1 MTAWICLLSFFALQV
16 VSSWS
21 HSVFLINMIC
31 GCKVSSH
38 KKRKNLLKC
47 CKSLGIL
54 EKCCLKMEFNRKM
67 NFQIQKSLVNA
78 QQRLIEERTRTS
90 QEPQSSLHSVKVRVC
105 HSAVKMDF
113 IWICGGVEWKQHC
126 LGGEILAELYKLY
139 IWQKTSGLSSKLLD
153 NACGRTKENIQEG
166 TLLKILG

>member
-54 EKCCLKMEFNRKM
+54 EKCCLKMEFNHKM

-126 LGGEILAELYKLY
+126 LGEGSLQNFTNFTFDRKHLDYPPNF
-139 IWQKTSGLSSKLLD
+139 WTTPVDGRRKTFRKVRS
-153 NACGRTKENIQEG
+153 
-166 TLLKILG
+166 